1 MVMTTHQ
8 GNNQLLKLLRPAR
21 GWFLILMGLTL
32 SFPTLWLTVRTAESC
47 SSRLQLAETASGDY
61 LGAAL
66 CDFSGKPGRP
76 AQPTPFITIA
86 RSFSRAPQR
95 QACPAGEWTGVNPG
109 PRSANFLHPFLPRP
123 PPHS

>member
-1 MVMTTHQ
+1 MVMTTHP

-66 CDFSGKPGRP
+66 CDFSGKQGRP
-76 AQPTPFITIA
+76 AQPPPPITIA
-86 RSFSRAPQR
+86 HSFSLALQR
-95 QACPAGEWTGVNPG
+95 QASPAAEWIGVNLG
-109 PRSANFLHPFLPRP
+109 LRSANLLHPFLPRP